1 MASYAL
7 LLNGNLYSTLLANA
21 VLGSEAHTALL
32 RALHPTLTNLRGIV
46 CSEKAV
52 RELILT
58 AERSCLEAAVE
69 ISKQVERQKSHL
81 E

>member
-7 LLNGNLYSTLLANA
+7 YLNGNLYSTLLANA
-21 VLGSEAHTALL
+21 VLGSEAYTALL
-32 RALHPTLTNLRGIV
+32 GALRPTPTNLRGIV

-52 RELILT
+52 WELLLT
-58 AERSCLEAAVE
+58 AERSCPEAAVE
-69 ISKQVERQKSHL
+69 ISKQFERQKSRS